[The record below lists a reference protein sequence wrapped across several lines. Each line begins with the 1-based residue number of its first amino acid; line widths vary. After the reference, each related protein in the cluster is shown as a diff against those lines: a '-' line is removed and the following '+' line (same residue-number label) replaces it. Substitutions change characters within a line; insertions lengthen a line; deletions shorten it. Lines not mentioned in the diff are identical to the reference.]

1 MALSEEQLLEIFGD
15 DLTSVLASLDSLAP
29 EVEAMLLGILDQM
42 TFDVQIFNTNIE
54 KTVSTMMA
62 NGLSDKAIESVLAQD
77 MEVGGR
83 IFGELKNT
91 TKASISFGIGQASR
105 LGQYENYDLD
115 KGQFSWITVGGHRVC
130 PDCDSREGIVMNFN
144 NWESA
149 GLPGSGWS
157 VCQGYCYCVL
167 DPTGEIKTKINVGP
181 PEKIPR

>member
-1 MALSEEQLLEIFGD
+1 MALTEEQLLEIFGD

-83 IFGELKNT
+83 IFGEFKNT
-91 TKASISFGIGQASR
+91 SKASISF
-105 LGQYENYDLD
+105 
-115 KGQFSWITVGGHRVC
+115 
-130 PDCDSREGIVMNFN
+130 
-144 NWESA
+144 
-149 GLPGSGWS
+149 
-157 VCQGYCYCVL
+157 
-167 DPTGEIKTKINVGP
+167 
-181 PEKIPR
+181 